1 MSHPGT
7 SHRGMPHTQFAERAA
22 RRLEAVADRLEEDGG
37 WAKLDTVSSRVRE
50 LRVAAHL
57 VRDEALAVT
66 QEEDSREPPP
76 GAPHP
81 RPRELVGASWTQC
94 PRVAENWGWPRT
106 WCATKRW
113 Q

>member
-1 MSHPGT
+1 MS
-7 SHRGMPHTQFAERAA
+7 HTQFAERAA

-66 QEEDSREPPP
+66 QEEDSREPPR
-76 GAPHP
+76 GSKNRGP
-81 RPRELVGASWTQC
+81 RSKTSGQEV
-94 PRVAENWGWPRT
+94 RT
-106 WCATKRW
+106 
-113 Q
+113 

>member
-1 MSHPGT
+1 MS
-7 SHRGMPHTQFAERAA
+7 HTQFADRAA

-66 QEEDSREPPP
+66 QEEDLCEPARGSKNRGPQSKISSQK
-76 GAPHP
+76 
-81 RPRELVGASWTQC
+81 V
-94 PRVAENWGWPRT
+94 RT
-106 WCATKRW
+106 
-113 Q
+113 